1 MNAALVFARDSRD
14 QTVRHLRALWRQPWW
29 IVVTLMQP
37 VIWLL
42 LFGALFRKVVDIP
55 GFNGDNYM
63 TFLAPGVVVM
73 TALFSS
79 GWAGMPVIEDLDRGV
94 MDRFLVTP
102 VRRGSLIAGRL
113 AQGALSMLI
122 QSVIIVVLALIVGAS
137 FPGSVHGVLA
147 LFVLATLLGTIFGSL
162 SIGMALIVRHEETLI
177 AIVTGVTLP
186 LTFLSTAFMQKSLM
200 PEWMRIA
207 ADINPVNWAIE
218 AGRVAVSAGTDWGF
232 VASRAGFLL
241 ALTLACAA
249 FATRAFR
256 AYQKSV

>member
-1 MNAALVFARDSRD
+1 MSAALLYLRDSRGMA
-14 QTVRHLRALWRQPWW
+14 VRYLRALMRQPWW

-37 VIWLL
+37 IIWLL
-42 LFGALFRKVVDIP
+42 LFGALFEKVVEIP
-55 GFNGDNYM
+55 GFNSDDYL

-79 GWAGMPVIEDLDRGV
+79 GWLGMGVIEDLDRGV

-102 VRRGSLIAGRL
+102 VRRGALITGPL
-113 AQGALSMLI
+113 AQSALSMLI
-122 QSVIIVVLALIVGAS
+122 QSVIIVVLALIVGAT
-137 FPGSVHGVLA
+137 FPGGVGGVLA
-147 LFVLATLLGTIFGSL
+147 LFVLAVLLGTIFGSL

-186 LTFLSTAFMQKSLM
+186 LTFLSTAFMQKNLM
-200 PEWMRIA
+200 PKWMQVA

-218 AGRVAVSAGTDWGF
+218 AGREAVSANTDWGF
-232 VASRAGFLL
+232 VASRGGFLL
-241 ALTLACAA
+241 ALTLICAT

>member
-1 MNAALVFARDSRD
+1 MSAALVFARDSRD
-14 QTVRHLRALWRQPWW
+14 QTVRHLRALLRQPWW

-37 VIWLL
+37 IIWLL
-42 LFGALFRKVVDIP
+42 LFGALFQKVVDIP
-55 GFNGDNYM
+55 GFTSDNYL

-79 GWAGMPVIEDLDRGV
+79 GWAGMPVIEDLERGV

-113 AQGALSMLI
+113 AQSALSMLI

-137 FPGSVHGVLA
+137 FPGGVQGVLA
-147 LFVLATLLGTIFGSL
+147 LFVLAVLLGTIFGSL
-162 SIGMALIVRHEETLI
+162 SIGMALMVRHEETLI

-200 PEWMRIA
+200 PKWMQIA
-207 ADINPVNWAIE
+207 ADFNPVNWAIE
-218 AGRVAVSAGTDWGF
+218 AGREAVSAGADWGF
-232 VASRAGFLL
+232 VVSRAGFLL

>member
-1 MNAALVFARDSRD
+1 MSAALVYARDSRD
-14 QTVRHLRALWRQPWW
+14 QTVRHLRALMRQPWW

-37 VIWLL
+37 IVWLL
-42 LFGALFRKVVDIP
+42 LFGALFDKVVDIP
-55 GFNGDNYM
+55 GFTSDNYL

-73 TALFSS
+73 TALFSA

-102 VRRGSLIAGRL
+102 VKRGSLITGRI

-122 QSVIIVVLALIVGAS
+122 QSVIIVVLALVVGAT
-137 FPGSVHGVLA
+137 FPGGVEGVLA
-147 LFVLATLLGTIFGSL
+147 LFVLAILVGTIFGAL

-177 AIVTGVTLP
+177 AIVTSITLP
-186 LTFLSTAFMQKSLM
+186 LTFLSAAFMQKDLM
-200 PEWMRIA
+200 PGWMQTVS
-207 ADINPVNWAIE
+207 DFNPLNWAVE
-218 AGRVAVSAGTDWGF
+218 AGREAVSASADWGF
-232 VASRAGFLL
+232 IASRAGFLL
-241 ALTLACAA
+241 ALAILCGA